1 MRELFILAYC
11 FFPCFSRLF
20 PKQQVYASLIQEIHI
35 HVQVKLP
42 ERKYIII
49 THLKHG
55 GARTI
60 SDNTLSEEFGTKVAL
75 WAVGERGFLHTSW
88 DCRITKASFCCGRAV
103 RFPRPP
109 IRAYLKDHGPWLP
122 RSQYPTDTCYSWPR
136 VQQSR
141 SPIVWKQT
149 HQNSGRQSHP
159 SKSDINNSITC
170 CIDVYCFHQFSISI
184 L

>member
-1 MRELFILAYC
+1 VHQCIFFFCLYSCCVAQLCANYLFWHIVS
-11 FFPCFSRLF
+11 FHVSRGFF

-103 RFPRPP
+103 RFPK
-109 IRAYLKDHGPWLP
+109 A
-122 RSQYPTDTCYSWPR
+122 
-136 VQQSR
+136 
-141 SPIVWKQT
+141 
-149 HQNSGRQSHP
+149 
-159 SKSDINNSITC
+159 SDP
-170 CIDVYCFHQFSISI
+170 SISQRSRAVATKI
-184 L
+184 AISDGYLLQLA